1 AQAEGIAD
9 GHWDR
14 ASAALDAE
22 KLSEA
27 RREAIRSEAAAIH
40 RKVVDDAQRASE
52 ALLEAARKEADQI
65 KREATPEHF
74 QALEKENARLR
85 KEVEAWTAFV
95 SSVRST
101 LSKALGQQWETFRT
115 KINDAWKRDP
125 KNPAYEPDPT
135 PPSYSSGPSGP

>member
-1 AQAEGIAD
+1 MTT
-9 GHWDR
+9 
-14 ASAALDAE
+14 ALDAE

-27 RREAIRSEAAAIH
+27 RREAIRSEAVAIH
-40 RKVVDDAQRASE
+40 QKVVDDAQRASE

-115 KINDAWKRDP
+115 KINDAWRRDP
-125 KNPAYEPDPT
+125 KNPAYDPDPT